1 MNKIFIA
8 VPMAGLLAAC
18 GGGSSK
24 PAAAPAA
31 PAVHDKATVVSALGA
46 TATSDGL
53 AYTVPL
59 DDGTTCNVAVIMTD
73 AAQVK
78 LYAGAGDTVATNPA
92 KTVGAKIVDDRE
104 ATCLSDVT
112 KKLVSVK

>member
-1 MNKIFIA
+1 MNKILIA
-8 VPMAGLLAAC
+8 VPLAGFLSAC

-24 PAAAPAA
+24 PAAA
-31 PAVHDKATVVSALGA
+31 PAVHDKATVVSALSA

-59 DDGTTCNVAVIMTD
+59 GDGTTCNVAVIMTD

-104 ATCLSDVT
+104 ATCLSAVT
-112 KKLVSVK
+112 KKLATVK